1 MDGEVTHRAV
11 APHRTWGDGCDAWL
25 LVDRPSLNVMQERMP
40 PETSERL
47 HRHVRVE
54 QVYFVLEGEA
64 VVQVD
69 DREERLQAGQALT
82 IAAGRPH
89 RIKNESTDG
98 LEFLVISTSAPGLD
112 RIEL

>member
-1 MDGEVTHRAV
+1 
-11 APHRTWGDGCDAWL
+11 
-25 LVDRPSLNVMQERMP
+25 MQERMP

-64 VVQVD
+64 VAEVD

-82 IAAGRPH
+82 IAAG
-89 RIKNESTDG
+89 
-98 LEFLVISTSAPGLD
+98 
-112 RIEL
+112 